1 MFPVRGDSERLPF
14 ESGAFDIVTCANSF
28 HHYPRQDRAVA
39 EMRRVLRAGRAI
51 DDHRRLPRRPLGLVH
66 L

>member
-1 MFPVRGDSERLPF
+1 MQGDSERLPF
-14 ESGAFDIVTCANSF
+14 ASGSFDIVTCANSF

-39 EMRRVLRAGRAI
+39 EMRRVLRPGGRLMII
-51 DDHRRLPRRPLGLVH
+51 DGYRDGAMGLVH